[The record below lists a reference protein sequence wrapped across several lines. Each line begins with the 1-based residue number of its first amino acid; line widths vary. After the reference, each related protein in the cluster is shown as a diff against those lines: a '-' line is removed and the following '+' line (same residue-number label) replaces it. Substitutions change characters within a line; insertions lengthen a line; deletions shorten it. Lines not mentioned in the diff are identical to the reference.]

1 MPAPLMQMK
10 EEQVL
15 QSPAAGTPRGGT
27 GPDVQVQP
35 SVYGRKSDGFSF
47 MNLKRT
53 WEKRLPAACATAAVE
68 NPAHVSMRSSRTT
81 GRELGSSLLLPLEPL
96 LLLPFH
102 SWNLHEPGPG
112 SLLGTKA
119 SPS

>member
-96 LLLPFH
+96 LLLPG
-102 SWNLHEPGPG
+102 WQ
-112 SLLGTKA
+112 
-119 SPS
+119 